1 MKILFIDKDG
11 KVNTTLYPLLAKK
24 NEAEYKIVE
33 TCADAK
39 KILREGFHPDFV
51 FLEYD
56 IPPGNGMDVIMFIQ
70 TLENAEKIK
79 IFMTTEL
86 QDFRKIESLALS
98 LNVAFE
104 RKPLSLLTLQK
115 FITDNLPK

>member
-1 MKILFIDKDG
+1 MKILFVDKDSNCIG
-11 KVNTTLYPLLAKK
+11 TLYPLLAKK

-33 TCADAK
+33 SCPDAK
-39 KILREGFHPDFV
+39 KVMREGFNPDFV

-56 IPPGNGMDVIMFIQ
+56 VPPGNGMDVIMYIQ
-70 TLENAEKIK
+70 TLENAENIK

-86 QDFRKIESLALS
+86 QDYRKIESLAAS
-98 LNVAFE
+98 LNVTFE

-115 FITDNLPK
+115 FITDNSPK